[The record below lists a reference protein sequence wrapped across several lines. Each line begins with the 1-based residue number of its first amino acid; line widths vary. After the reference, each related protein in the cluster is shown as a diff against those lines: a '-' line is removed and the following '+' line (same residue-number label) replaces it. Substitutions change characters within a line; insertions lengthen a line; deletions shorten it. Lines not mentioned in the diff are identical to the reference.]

1 MKIFDGKLNFFKSA
15 AFRAGVE
22 FVLVAAVLFA
32 AGWAAHCYINQML
45 NASMEE
51 SLRKH
56 IKTLGFSVE
65 SQFMQ
70 ELGEISDGALMM
82 RQNILTAADLINVAK
97 IQGQGSTIGIVRDD
111 GTMIA
116 GDPLPHYELEYLYDV
131 FRGQRLI
138 YYDNIIGLLFAVPTE
153 INGQRCAYYETYDD
167 KLLKQEFGVYFYDGA
182 GIVTLGY
189 KEGDWTDFSFDTEDI
204 GLYHEQ
210 AEDAEFKKIF
220 RRDVIDVL
228 NSHQAERA
236 IAQYTYKGKDYYTFG
251 IKILNG
257 DFALFGCVPH
267 EAISVGVE
275 YIHSIMLGVFG
286 LLIFVMIIFGRYLWK
301 SIENKE
307 LQREKSLADR
317 ANKTKSEFLS
327 NVSHELRTPLNAIL
341 GMDEMILRA
350 TNEPSTVEYAENIR
364 TAGNNLLGLV
374 NDILDFSKIEAGKME
389 IINVDYQLSSVLNDL
404 VNMIHTRAEKKGLEF
419 IANANQKLPTMLH
432 GDEIRIKQV
441 VTNILTNAV
450 KYTEKGS
457 VTLTVGFEKIA
468 DNRIKLKFS
477 VKDTGIGIKPED
489 IPKLF
494 SAFERIEEERNR
506 TIEGTGLGMNIT
518 QRLLQMM
525 NTKLDVESVY
535 GEGSTFSFAV
545 EQGVVDWEPLG
556 DFEEAFRHSLTQRK
570 VYREK
575 FTAPSAKILVVDDTV
590 MNLTVV
596 KGLLKQ
602 TKIQITTAESG
613 AECLE
618 LVAQQKFDIIFLD
631 HRMPGMDGIETLQ
644 AMRKLEGN
652 FNELTPVI
660 ALTANAI
667 SGAREQYL
675 AATFSDYLSK
685 PIDPMALEM
694 MIMKY
699 LPENKIEAASE
710 ETITIAEAPP
720 DVPDWLSMVD
730 GIDVREGIKHCGSA
744 EDYLNALT
752 VFVESIES
760 NADEIEKM
768 FRAEDWKNFT
778 TKVHA
783 LKSTARVIGAGDLS
797 DRARRMEDAGN
808 ALNVD
813 EIKKSTEPLLELYRS
828 FAQKLSPLIKR
839 SDDDA
844 NDDKPMIGEDELTEA
859 LEALNEMAASFDY
872 DSVMMVLEQLDEY
885 RLPDEASARIKKIR
899 EAVAKLDWESVQ
911 KALE

>member
-1 MKIFDGKLNFFKSA
+1 MDNQKDDSVKLFNRKIIKKVTL
-15 AFRAGVE
+15 RAIIE
-22 FVLVAAVLFA
+22 FVLVAALLSA
-32 AGWAAHCYINQML
+32 AGWTAHCQINRML
-45 NASMEE
+45 NESLEE

-56 IKTLGFSVE
+56 IKSLGFSVE
-65 SQFMQ
+65 SQFNQ
-70 ELGEISDGALMM
+70 EIGEISDGALMV
-82 RQNILTAADLINVAK
+82 RQRLLTAQDLINIAK
-97 IQGQGSTIGIVRDD
+97 IQGQGTTIGIVRDD
-111 GTMIA
+111 GEMIA

-131 FRGQRLI
+131 FRGERLI
-138 YYDNIIGLLFAVPTE
+138 YYDNIVGLLFAVPTE
-153 INGQRCAYYETYDD
+153 IDGRRCAYYETYDD
-167 KLLKQEFGVYFYDGA
+167 EALKHEFGVYFYDGA
-182 GIVTLGY
+182 GIVTLGH
-189 KEGDWTDFSFDTEDI
+189 KEGDWTDFSFETNDP

-210 AEDAEFKKIF
+210 AENADFKRMFK
-220 RRDVIDVL
+220 RDVIDVL
-228 NSHQAERA
+228 ESRQMERV
-236 IAQYTYKGKDYYTFG
+236 IAQYTYEGKNYFTFG

-267 EAISVGVE
+267 EAISIGVE
-275 YIHSIMLGVFG
+275 YVHAVMLGVFC
-286 LLIFVMIIFGRYLWK
+286 LLIFVMIVFGRYLIK
-301 SIENKE
+301 SVENKE

-341 GMDEMILRA
+341 GMDEMILRSTA
-350 TNEPSTVEYAENIR
+350 ESSTVEYAENIR
-364 TAGNNLLGLV
+364 TASNNLLGLV

-404 VNMIHTRAEKKGLEF
+404 VNMIHTRAEKKGLKF
-419 IANANQKLPTMLH
+419 IANANQKLPSMLR

-457 VTLTVGFEKIA
+457 VTLTVGFEKLA
-468 DNRIKLKFS
+468 DNRIALKFS
-477 VKDTGIGIKPED
+477 VKDTGIGIKEED
-489 IPKLF
+489 LPKLF

-525 NTKLDVESVY
+525 NSKLEVQSVY
-535 GEGSTFSFAV
+535 GEGSTFSFSV
-545 EQGVVDWEPLG
+545 EQGVIDWEPLG

-613 AECLE
+613 EQCLE
-618 LVAQQKFDIIFLD
+618 LAAREKFDIIFLD

-652 FNELTPVI
+652 FNETTPVI

-675 AATFSDYLSK
+675 AASFTDYLTK
-685 PIDPMALEM
+685 PIDPTALEM

-699 LPENKIEAASE
+699 LPESKIEAASE
-710 ETITIAEAPP
+710 ETIKIAEPAP
-720 DVPDWLSMVD
+720 DVPEWLSMID
-730 GIDVREGIKHCGSA
+730 GIDVAEGVKHCGST
-744 EDYLNALT
+744 EDYINALT
-752 VFVESIES
+752 VFAESITS
-760 NADEIEKM
+760 NADEIEKL

-783 LKSTARVIGAGDLS
+783 LKSGAAELS
-797 DRARRMEDAGN
+797 ERARRMEDAGN
-808 ALNVD
+808 ALD
-813 EIKKSTEPLLELYRS
+813 LDAIKQSTPTLLELYRT
-828 FAQKLSPLIKR
+828 FAQKLSPLIKQ
-839 SDDDA
+839 SVDDDS
-844 NDDKPMIGEDELTEA
+844 KPLIGEDELSEA
-859 LEALNEMAASFDY
+859 LEALREMAASFDY

-885 RLPDEASARIKKIR
+885 RLPDEESARIKTIKD
-899 EAVAKLDWESVQ
+899 AAAKLDWEAIQ
-911 KALE
+911 KALA